1 MKEGEGRP
9 LFLAVPAP
17 IRVHLNLIA
26 PFCFVCHQQDSPVH
40 VLVCVCIHEL
50 IELQPPC
57 VFCLD
62 FMIRRSLRFIVCE
75 VCVIC
80 NNERV
85 LYVPRGPSRG
95 SMPGVLSSCNCV
107 YSVYQRSSSKCC
119 YPFTD
124 HSTRPC
130 QPESRCLS
138 HFYHFTSLDVM
149 IRSPPRQ
156 TSLRHHDGT
165 SGSAASA
172 CLRRP

>member
-1 MKEGEGRP
+1 MPYCARVRSGRTYRAGMGARRRRIIITSSDEKEEEGEGGGKKEGEGRP

-26 PFCFVCHQQDSPVH
+26 PFCSVCHQQDSPVH

-57 VFCLD
+57 SVCLD
-62 FMIRRSLRFIVCE
+62 FMIRRSLRFIVCVCE

-107 YSVYQRSSSKCC
+107 YSV
-119 YPFTD
+119 
-124 HSTRPC
+124 ST
-130 QPESRCLS
+130 
-138 HFYHFTSLDVM
+138 FF
-149 IRSPPRQ
+149 
-156 TSLRHHDGT
+156 
-165 SGSAASA
+165 
-172 CLRRP
+172 